1 MKICSTVCRAA
12 LILNGVKGIGPA
24 KLKKMLSGGLSD
36 CSPGELARLLY
47 QETGKPADGFLG
59 EIETAKSAAEHQIEL
74 AGNCGVRILCSCDP
88 EYPSLLKHSKFDQFL
103 LYVKGNLPAS
113 SRSAAVIGSRE
124 PPAKADVVAAR
135 ITAELTERKFSIVS
149 GLALGCDTF
158 AHREA
163 LRCHGHTVAVLAH
176 GLDYVYPEENAGL
189 AEQIVAEGGALVSQF
204 PMGEKPAQYNY
215 PKRDK
220 IQAGLSQLV
229 VMIASTREGGSLIAS
244 KSILEDGRDLFVPVA
259 CGPEKNS
266 PAFEANRI
274 LASENHNEIRKLLK
288 IEGYDR
294 WSHLHI
300 LKSRE
305 DYVKFE
311 PAAGGSPADEPGMNE
326 QGSLF

>member
-1 MKICSTVCRAA
+1 M
-12 LILNGVKGIGPA
+12 
-24 KLKKMLSGGLSD
+24 
-36 CSPGELARLLY
+36 
-47 QETGKPADGFLG
+47 
-59 EIETAKSAAEHQIEL
+59 
-74 AGNCGVRILCSCDP
+74 
-88 EYPSLLKHSKFDQFL
+88 LKHSKFDQFL

-113 SRSAAVIGSRE
+113 SRNAAVIGSRE

-176 GLDYVYPEENAGL
+176 GLDYIYPEENAGL

-259 CGPEKNS
+259 CGPDKNS

-274 LASENHNEIRKLLK
+274 MASENPDEIRSLLK
-288 IEGYDR
+288 IKDYDR
-294 WSHLHI
+294 SHLHI